1 MIATI
6 KIDSDFLISFLR
18 SCGRGADTKGLGQ
31 ILSRS
36 YTLVEASQPSSIDQ
50 PRTLGLNRYL
60 FRPFKHSW
68 QVLKSHYMT
77 RPEPMTEEQ
86 EVFLKHIQKKGL
98 KRTAQRDLILDVFL
112 RTEEHLSY
120 EDLYR
125 LVKLEDPGVGQT
137 TVYRTLKLLT
147 EAGLARE
154 VRFGD
159 GRTHYE
165 HNYKHQHHDHMI
177 CSECGRIIEF
187 FSAELEAI
195 QDAMA
200 AKHRFEVTQ
209 HLLRI
214 IGICAECRR
223 ARRQKATEEAHLEP
237 KIRHIAGRTR

>member
-1 MIATI
+1 
-6 KIDSDFLISFLR
+6 
-18 SCGRGADTKGLGQ
+18 
-31 ILSRS
+31 
-36 YTLVEASQPSSIDQ
+36 
-50 PRTLGLNRYL
+50 
-60 FRPFKHSW
+60 
-68 QVLKSHYMT
+68 MT
-77 RPEPMTEEQ
+77 SAEQMTEEQ

-98 KRTAQRDLILDVFL
+98 KRTSQRDLILDVFL
-112 RTEEHLSY
+112 RTEAHLSH

-125 LVKLEDPGVGQT
+125 LVQKEDPTVGQT
-137 TVYRTLKLLT
+137 TVYRTLKLLA

-177 CSECGRIIEF
+177 CTECGKIIEF
-187 FSAELEAI
+187 YSAELEAL

-214 IGICAECRR
+214 IGVCADCRR
-223 ARRQKATEEAHLEP
+223 AKKNLDQPSPNLPKAASRS
-237 KIRHIAGRTR
+237 IN

>member
-1 MIATI
+1 V
-6 KIDSDFLISFLR
+6 LR
-18 SCGRGADTKGLGQ
+18 EQTSYQLHKRKTTQ
-31 ILSRS
+31 RLS
-36 YTLVEASQPSSIDQ
+36 
-50 PRTLGLNRYL
+50 L
-60 FRPFKHSW
+60 FRPLTHNAKI
-68 QVLKSHYMT
+68 LPLMT
-77 RPEPMTEEQ
+77 SAEPMSEEQ

-98 KRTAQRDLILDVFL
+98 KRTSQRDLILDVFL
-112 RTEEHLSY
+112 RTEEHLSN

-125 LVKLEDPGVGQT
+125 LVQKEDPGVGQT

-177 CSECGRIIEF
+177 CSECGKIIEF
-187 FSAELEAI
+187 YSAELEAI

-200 AKHRFEVTQ
+200 AKHRFQITQ

-214 IGICAECRR
+214 IGVCVDCRR
-223 ARRQKATEEAHLEP
+223 AMKQNAQSQAS
-237 KIRHIAGRTR
+237 

>member
-1 MIATI
+1 
-6 KIDSDFLISFLR
+6 
-18 SCGRGADTKGLGQ
+18 
-31 ILSRS
+31 
-36 YTLVEASQPSSIDQ
+36 
-50 PRTLGLNRYL
+50 
-60 FRPFKHSW
+60 
-68 QVLKSHYMT
+68 MT
-77 RPEPMTEEQ
+77 PQKPNSEEQ
-86 EVFLKHIQKKGL
+86 EVLLKHIQKRGL
-98 KRTAQRDLILDVFL
+98 KRTAQRDLILDIFL
-112 RTEEHLSY
+112 RTEAHLSS

-125 LVKLEDPGVGQT
+125 LVQKDDPSIGQT

-165 HNYKHQHHDHMI
+165 HNYKHEHHDHMI

-214 IGICAECRR
+214 IGVCAECRR
-223 ARRQKATEEAHLEP
+223 AMKAAGKDETVRRLGAKQATA
-237 KIRHIAGRTR
+237 RVR